1 MLHVRPTVKS
11 LLVLLLTAASVV
23 SAASRAERYAVIL
36 NGPPLADELS
46 RSKSPAAAAV
56 IDRRARMAAQHSSIK
71 TAVKQAG
78 ARVTGSNQLLVN
90 AVFVEATPEQAAHL
104 QRAPGVALV
113 EKLSPMKMHL
123 NRALDLTN
131 VRTAW
136 NSVGG
141 EQDAGAGVKI
151 AILDSGIDHTHPA
164 FQENGLQ
171 YPAGFPKC
179 QEPRGDCAFVNRKV
193 IAARSYVNMLVG
205 TDPATN
211 RPDDLS
217 PRDRVGHGTAVAM
230 IAAGGRATG
239 PAGTIT
245 GVAPR
250 AWLGNYKVFG
260 SPGVNGRFT
269 YDDVIL
275 QALEDAAA
283 DGMNIAVLSLGAPAT
298 WGPLDRGA
306 VCDNTGATPCDWRAD
321 AVEYAAQL
329 GMAVVV
335 SAGNDGDIAN
345 KYPGY
350 SSVNTPGSAPSAI
363 TVGSTTNSHI
373 WYQSVRVGGTRYD
386 ALFGDGPRPDA
397 AITAPLRDVAT
408 VQDNGFACS
417 PLSNGSLNGAI
428 ALIQRGD
435 CTLVAKVLNAQRA
448 GAIAA
453 IIYQGPNVQGV
464 FKMQQME
471 ETGIPAMIVG
481 NRSGTAL
488 KGQNGNPVTLDP
500 ALVEVETSEFDTV
513 AFSSSRGP
521 SIRENAIKPEVVAVG
536 TDLYVATQRF
546 DPNGDMYDASGFT
559 LAQGS
564 SFAAPFVAGAAALV
578 KQRNPGW
585 TAAQLKSAVVNTANR
600 EIEDIDG
607 DGRLIL
613 ASVLD
618 IGAGKLN
625 VADAVRTNV
634 TISPS
639 TLSFGVYNGTASSR
653 ALQITNTS
661 NQPMTLSLQV
671 RPSFTQITLLSVT
684 PSTLDLRPGES
695 RTVTARIEGPRPLG
709 GVFEGVVN
717 ITGGAVPLHIP
728 YLYLVG
734 DGAPFSVLPLEGLG
748 FEGEVGQ
755 PILLSYKV
763 VDRFGVPVQGAQTR
777 ARVTVGGG
785 SVRNESTTTDDLGIG
800 FARVVLGRQHGD
812 QEFYIAV
819 GDQPNFGVY
828 FDGRARLVPSI
839 RTGGAVNAASGLVG
853 QGVAPGS
860 YISIMGSA
868 LSDATRA
875 ANTLSLPLSLS
886 GISVSF
892 DVPSQNLT
900 YPGRLHF
907 VSEGQINVQVPWELR
922 GAASALMKVSVNDT
936 SSELYTVPLNDYS
949 PAVFEYTEASS
960 GRLLGAILDS
970 GYGLV
975 GTANPARR
983 NDIIQVYANGI
994 GPVDNQPATGEPSPA
1009 GPLATTRTLPQ
1020 VTIGGQQAE
1029 VLFSGLTPGTVGLY
1043 QLNVRVPVGAP
1054 SGYQPLVITANGIA
1068 SKPSSV
1074 PIQ

>member
-11 LLVLLLTAASVV
+11 LLVLLLTAASVL

-36 NGPPLADELS
+36 DSPPLAEQMI
-46 RSKSPAAAAV
+46 RSKSPTAAV
-56 IDRRARMAAQHSSIK
+56 ADRRARIAAQHSAIGAAARK
-71 TAVKQAG
+71 AG
-78 ARVTGSNQLLVN
+78 ARVTSSNQLLVN
-90 AVFVEATPEQAAHL
+90 AVFLEATPEQAAQL
-104 QRAPGVALV
+104 RSAPGVALV
-113 EKLSPMKMHL
+113 ERLTPLKMHL
-123 NRALDLTN
+123 NQALELMN

-136 NSVGG
+136 GTVGG

-151 AILDSGIDHTHPA
+151 AILDSGIDQTHPA

-179 QEPRGDCAFVNRKV
+179 QEPRGDCAYVNRKV

-205 TDPATN
+205 TDPRTN

-260 SPGVNGRFT
+260 SPGVNGRYT
-269 YDDVIL
+269 YDSVIL

-283 DGMNIAVLSLGAPAT
+283 DGMNVAVLSLGAPAT

-306 VCDNTGATPCDWRAD
+306 VCDETGTRACDWRAD
-321 AVEYAAQL
+321 AVEFAAQL
-329 GMAVVV
+329 GLAVVV
-335 SAGNDGDIAN
+335 SAGNDGDIATR
-345 KYPGY
+345 YPGY
-350 SSVNTPGSAPSAI
+350 SSVNSPGSAPSAI
-363 TVGSTTNSHI
+363 TVGSTTNRHI
-373 WYQSVRVGGTRYD
+373 WYQSVRVAGTRYD
-386 ALFGDGPRPDA
+386 AIFGDGPRPA
-397 AITAPLRDVAT
+397 APLTAPLRDVAT
-408 VQDNGFACS
+408 LQDNGLACS
-417 PLSNGSLNGAI
+417 PLTNGSLDGAI

-435 CTLVAKVLNAQRA
+435 CTLISKVQNAQRA
-448 GAIAA
+448 GAIAV
-453 IIYQGPNVQGV
+453 IIYQGADIQGV
-464 FKMQQME
+464 FKMQDME
-471 ETGIPAMIVG
+471 ETGIPAVIVG
-481 NRSGTAL
+481 NRSGVAL
-488 KGQNGNPVTLDP
+488 KARNGGTVTLDP
-500 ALVEVETSEFDTV
+500 VYIETATNEFDTM

-521 SIRENAIKPEVVAVG
+521 SIRENAIKPELVAVG

-546 DPNGDMYDASGFT
+546 DPNGDMYDPTGFT
-559 LAQGS
+559 VAQGS
-564 SFAAPFVAGAAALV
+564 SFAAPMVAGAAALV
-578 KQRNPGW
+578 KQRNPQW
-585 TAAQLKSAVVNTANR
+585 TAAQLKSAVVNTADQAIR
-600 EIEDIDG
+600 DIDV
-607 DGRLIL
+607 DGRFID

-618 IGAGKLN
+618 MGAGRLN

-634 TISPS
+634 TIAPA
-639 TLSFGVYNGTASSR
+639 TLSFGIYNGTAISR
-653 ALQITNTS
+653 SLRITNTS
-661 NQPMTLSLQV
+661 NQTVSLTLQV
-671 RPSFTQITLLSVT
+671 RASFGQPTLLTVT
-684 PSTLDLRPGES
+684 PRTLELRAGES
-695 RTVTARIEGPRPLG
+695 QDVTARIEGARPAG

-717 ITGGAVPLHIP
+717 ITGSAVPLHIP

-734 DGAPFSVLPLEGLG
+734 DGAPFTVLPLDGVG
-748 FEGEVGQ
+748 FDGEVGQ
-755 PILLSYKV
+755 SVLLTYKV
-763 VDRFGVPVQGAQTR
+763 IDRFGVPVQGVRTATR
-777 ARVTVGGG
+777 VMHGGG
-785 SVRNESTTTDDLGIG
+785 SVQSESTATDDLGIG

-812 QEFYIAV
+812 QEYYIAV

-839 RTGGAVNAASGLVG
+839 RSGGVANAGSHEIG

-860 YISIMGSA
+860 YIEIKGGA

-875 ANTLSLPLSLS
+875 ATTLSLPLSLA

-900 YPGRLHF
+900 FPGRLHF

-922 GAASALMKVSVNDT
+922 GATSAVMKVSVNDT
-936 SSELYTVPLNDYS
+936 SSELFTVPLNDYS

-970 GYGLV
+970 GYALV
-975 GTANPARR
+975 GTANPAKR
-983 NDIIQVYANGI
+983 NDIIQVYANGV
-994 GPVDNQPATGEPSPA
+994 GPVNNQPATGEPTQAEPF
-1009 GPLATTRTLPQ
+1009 ATTRSTPQ
-1020 VTIGGQQAE
+1020 VTIGGQSAE
-1029 VLFSGLTPGTVGLY
+1029 VLFSGLTPGIVGLY
-1043 QLNVRVPVGAP
+1043 QLNVRVPANAA
-1054 SGYQPLVITANGIA
+1054 SGIQPLVITANGIS
-1068 SKPSSV
+1068 SKASSV